1 MQVGILTYYG
11 VHNHGA
17 VLQANALK
25 SVLQKLG
32 HDVSFLSFE
41 RSYEYIS
48 AEQTKKYKIGL
59 NSIPYYFKFMKEK
72 GIGNILYNVQKNRIL
87 NVFRSSQFKFIPY
100 DQFDGDVT
108 IVGSDEVF
116 SLEIGYNPFMY
127 GYGLKSR
134 NVISYSGSFGPST
147 IEEISSKEKK
157 EPIRDGLN
165 QFKAISVRDQN
176 SQNIVK
182 ALCGHDVPLTC
193 DPVLLYGYD
202 KEQREYVPHAPKYI
216 AIYAYDHRM
225 NDPEEVYAIKEYAK
239 KHNLKV
245 YSIAYYHQWCD
256 KNINVDPIQL
266 LGWMKN
272 AELVITDTFHGSVI
286 SIICNSPLVVKTRK
300 SNENKLS
307 YLLDEYGLSS
317 QKLKNFSDLE
327 DIAREP
333 INFDAV
339 NRKVIEKRNES
350 LSYLKNALESCK

>member
-59 NSIPYYFKFMKEK
+59 SSVPYYFKFMQEK
-72 GIGNILYNVQKNRIL
+72 GIGSILYNVQKNRTL
-87 NVFRSSQFKFIPY
+87 NVFRNSRFHFVPY
-100 DQFDGDVT
+100 DQFDGDVAV
-108 IVGSDEVF
+108 IGSDEVF
-116 SLEIGYNPFMY
+116 SLEIGYNSFMY

-134 NVISYSGSFGPST
+134 NAISYSGSFGPST
-147 IEEISSKEKK
+147 IDEISKK
-157 EPIRDGLN
+157 RKTEQIRDGLN
-165 QFKAISVRDQN
+165 KFKAISVRDQN
-176 SQNIVK
+176 SQGIVK
-182 ALCGHDVPLTC
+182 TLCGKEAFLTC
-193 DPVLLYGYD
+193 DPVLLYGYK
-202 KEQREYVPHAPKYI
+202 KEQRRYVPKAPKYI

-225 NDPEEVYAIKEYAK
+225 NDPEEVDAIKKYAQK
-239 KHNLKV
+239 YNLKV
-245 YSIAYYHQWCD
+245 YSIAYYHKWCD

-286 SIICNSPLVVKTRK
+286 SIICNSPLVVKTRE

-307 YLLDEYGLSS
+307 YLLEEYGLSDR
-317 QKLKNFSDLE
+317 KLKNVSELE
-327 DIAREP
+327 SIAEKQ
-333 INFDAV
+333 IDFDEV
-339 NRKVIEKRNES
+339 NQKASGKRKES
-350 LSYLKNALESCK
+350 LLYLKNALESCK

>member
-48 AEQTKKYKIGL
+48 AELTKKYKIGL
-59 NSIPYYFKFMKEK
+59 SSVPYYFKFMQEK
-72 GIGNILYNVQKNRIL
+72 GIGNILYNVQKNRTL
-87 NVFRSSQFKFIPY
+87 NAFRKSRFHFVPY

-108 IVGSDEVF
+108 VIGSDEVF

-147 IEEISSKEKK
+147 LEEIAEKGK
-157 EPIRDGLN
+157 TEQIRGGLD

-176 SQNIVK
+176 SQDIAK
-182 ALCGHDVPLTC
+182 TLCGRDVPLTC
-193 DPVLLYGYD
+193 DPVLLYGYK
-202 KEQREYVPHAPKYI
+202 KEQKKYKPKAPKYI
-216 AIYAYDHRM
+216 AVYAYDHRM
-225 NDPEEVYAIKEYAK
+225 NDPEEVDAIRTYAK

-245 YSIAYYHQWCD
+245 YSIAYYHRWCD
-256 KNINVDPIQL
+256 RNINVDPIQL
-266 LGWMKN
+266 LAWMRN
-272 AELVITDTFHGSVI
+272 AELVVTDTFHGSVM
-286 SIICNSPLVVKTRK
+286 SIICNSLMVVKTREN
-300 SNENKLS
+300 NEIKLS
-307 YLLDEYGLSS
+307 HLLNEYGLEGC
-317 QKLKNFSDLE
+317 KVKDFSELE
-327 DIAREP
+327 RIAKEP
-333 INFDAV
+333 IDFEVV
-339 NRKVIEKRNES
+339 NRKVAEKRKES
-350 LSYLKNALESCK
+350 LSYLKNALELCK

>member
-32 HDVSFLSFE
+32 NDVSFLSFE

-48 AEQTKKYKIGL
+48 DEQTKKYKIGL
-59 NSIPYYFKFMKEK
+59 SSIPYYFKFMQEN
-72 GIGNILYNVQKNRIL
+72 GIGNILYNIQKNRTL
-87 NVFRSSQFKFIPY
+87 NAFRNSQFRFVPY
-100 DQFDGDVT
+100 DQFDGEVT
-108 IVGSDEVF
+108 VVGSDEVF
-116 SLEIGYNPFMY
+116 SLEIGYNLFMY

-147 IEEISSKEKK
+147 IEEISEKGK
-157 EPIRDGLN
+157 TEQIRDGLKKFN
-165 QFKAISVRDQN
+165 AISVRDQN
-176 SQNIVK
+176 SQDIVK
-182 ALCGHDVPLTC
+182 MLCGKDVPLTC
-193 DPVLLYGYD
+193 DPVLLYGY
-202 KEQREYVPHAPKYI
+202 KREQRRYVPNAPKYI

-225 NDPEEVYAIKEYAK
+225 NDPEEVDAIKEYAK

-245 YSIAYYHQWCD
+245 YSIAYYHKWCD

-307 YLLDEYGLSS
+307 YLLDEYGLSDR
-317 QKLKNFSDLE
+317 KLNDFSDLE
-327 DIAREP
+327 DVTREQ
-333 INFDAV
+333 IDFEAV
-339 NRKVIEKRNES
+339 SQKVDEKRKES

>member
-25 SVLQKLG
+25 SVLQNLG
-32 HDVSFLSFE
+32 QDVSFLSFE

-59 NSIPYYFKFMKEK
+59 CSIPYYFKFMQEK
-72 GIGNILYNVQKNRIL
+72 GIGNILYNVQKNRTL
-87 NVFRSSQFKFIPY
+87 NAFRNSQFRFVSY

-108 IVGSDEVF
+108 VVGSDEVF

-127 GYGLKSR
+127 GYGLKSK

-147 IEEISSKEKK
+147 IEEISEKGK
-157 EPIRDGLN
+157 TEQIRNGLN
-165 QFKAISVRDQN
+165 KFNAISVRDQN
-176 SQNIVK
+176 SKNIVK
-182 ALCGHDVPLTC
+182 VLCGKDVSLTC
-193 DPVLLYGYD
+193 DPVLLYGYK
-202 KEQREYVPHAPKYI
+202 KEQRRYVPKAPKYI

-225 NDPEEVYAIKEYAK
+225 NDPEEVDAIKEYAK

-245 YSIAYYHQWCD
+245 YSIAYYHKWCD

-272 AELVITDTFHGSVI
+272 AELIITDTFHGSVI
-286 SIICNSPLVVKTRK
+286 SITCNSPLVVKTRE

-307 YLLDEYGLSS
+307 YLLDEYGLSNR
-317 QKLKNFSDLE
+317 KLKDFSDLE
-327 DIAREP
+327 DVTREQ
-333 INFDAV
+333 IDFESV
-339 NRKVIEKRNES
+339 NQKVSERRKES
-350 LSYLKNALESCK
+350 LSYLKNALESYK